1 MRSSFLGLEVSKR
14 TVQIAQKS
22 LDVAIGNESNTMTP
36 GYTRQRI
43 DTNAYYMNSYKNWQT
58 KTSRLSL
65 AGQGV
70 NAFGVS
76 QVRDSYLDK
85 RYREMNCY
93 LSEYER
99 KQPIL
104 QEVENTIDLYEN
116 IGMDGILAQFK
127 ESLAKYATNA
137 PNNLELATIVRN
149 SAFDLTTMLNTYARD
164 FDKLLEDNVFEL
176 KATVDY
182 VNTLINKIVSY
193 NNAIVK
199 EYKATEYGNIDTGRG
214 VSPYG
219 PLELLDDRNLVI
231 DELSGYANLS
241 VDENVD
247 GSLKITIG
255 DIVMIDGSKFEHIIM
270 QDYGQFDAAVLCAS
284 NGQQM
289 NFRAGEVKAYL
300 DLVNGNGPYANHY
313 QTSDY
318 GIPYYRSAVDAFAE
332 AFAMHMNNVNGT
344 IESGLPVDTTRAMFG
359 STLDVYDVDGNLV
372 ERGAINA
379 ATIRISNEW
388 MLDPSMIGLVPA
400 RNDDGDII
408 GWAYAPNLDG
418 NHANELMMALED
430 TIKYGRALDFEGT
443 PFDYIAFISNRLGQ
457 GLQFLDEQRETSL
470 TTTNNLLD
478 SRDAVSGVST
488 DEEGINMLVYQ
499 KWYNAAARMMT
510 ALDECL
516 DKIINGMGRVGL

>member
-22 LDVAIGNESNTMTP
+22 LDVAVGNESNIATP

-43 DTNAYYMNSYKNWQT
+43 DTNAYYLSAYKNWQT
-58 KTSRLSL
+58 KSSRLSL
-65 AGQGV
+65 AAQGV
-70 NAFGVS
+70 NAFGVA
-76 QVRDSYLDK
+76 QVRNFYLDK

-99 KQPIL
+99 KMPIL
-104 QEVENTIDLYEN
+104 QEVETTIDLYEN
-116 IGMDGILAQFK
+116 VGMDGILARFK
-127 ESLAKYATNA
+127 DAMSKYATNA
-137 PNNLELATIVRN
+137 PNNLELSTIVRN
-149 SAFDLTTMLNTYARD
+149 SAYDIAKMLNTYARD
-164 FDKLLEDNVFEL
+164 FDKLLEDNVFETN
-176 KATVDY
+176 ATVDY
-182 VNTLINKIVSY
+182 VNTIIDKIAMY
-193 NNAIVK
+193 NQSIVK

-214 VSPYG
+214 VSAYG
-219 PLELLDDRNLVI
+219 PLEMLDARNLLL
-231 DELSGYANLS
+231 DELSGYANIS

-247 GSLKITIG
+247 GSVKVAIG
-255 DIVMIDGSKFEHIIM
+255 DVVMIDGGKYEHIVM
-270 QDYGQFDAAVLCAS
+270 QDFDKFNAVVLCAS

-289 NFRAGEVKAYL
+289 NFRAGEIKAYM
-300 DLVNGNGPYANHY
+300 DLVNGNGPYANHF
-313 QTSDY
+313 QSSEY

-332 AFAMHMNNVNGT
+332 AFSDLMNKANGT
-344 IESGLPVDTTRAMFG
+344 VGNPAEGIPDNEYRAMFG
-359 STLDVYDVDGNLV
+359 SALDVYDADGKLI

-379 ATIRISNEW
+379 ATIKISEEW
-388 MLDPSMIGLVPA
+388 MQDPSMIGLVY
-400 RNDDGDII
+400 NHDSDT
-408 GWAYAPNLDG
+408 WTYAPNLDG
-418 NHANELMMALED
+418 NHANELMMALD
-430 TIKYGRALDFEGT
+430 QTVKYGRALDFEGT

-457 GLQFLDEQRETSL
+457 GIQFLNEQYDSSV

-516 DKIINGMGRVGL
+516 DRVINGMGRVGL